1 MADPEQVMESLMC
14 HGPLSLR
21 QLCTQVAGS
30 ALALPSQGMNLGL
43 CCRVRCTLHSAT
55 HSIPPVVRLFTAMV
69 KQVFPEDPFLAIKVV
84 RNPQFGPHKDQ
95 QNSYLPNLI
104 VELQSSE
111 HGGTWVETPHGTGD
125 VALECPDDT
134 LRWGQVLSGN
144 YRLSARTRL
153 HASYPGKG
161 DRLLLIAWTPAAWQV
176 CTEALLTDLQ
186 DLGFVVPT
194 PAQLQ
199 RARVSSWGPQTSWQ
213 PSLTFQSGP
222 VWPVGS
228 LQPGNVTLQ
237 ILSEDESTDAAYSD
251 EDVLVGGL

>member
-1 MADPEQVMESLMC
+1 METLMC

-21 QLCTQVAGS
+21 QLCTHVAES
-30 ALALPSQGMNLGL
+30 VLALPSQGMNLGL
-43 CCRVRCTLHSAT
+43 CCRVRCALHSAT
-55 HSIPPVVRLFTAMV
+55 HSIPSVVRLFTAMI

-84 RNPQFGPHKDQ
+84 RNPQFEPHRDQ

-111 HGGTWVETPHGTGD
+111 HGGTWVETSRGEGD

-134 LRWGQVLSGN
+134 LRWGQVLSGD

-161 DRLLLIAWTPAAWQV
+161 DRLLLVAWTPAAWQV
-176 CTEALLTDLQ
+176 CTRALFSELQ

-199 RARVSSWGPQTSWQ
+199 RAQVSSWGPQMSWQ
-213 PSLTFQSGP
+213 PPLIFRSCP

-228 LQPGNVTLQ
+228 LQPGSVTLQ
-237 ILSEDESTDAAYSD
+237 IPSDDECTDTSCSD
-251 EDVLVGGL
+251 EDVLVDVS